1 MRFMQSAL
9 GATIC
14 VDDSRCFFTE
24 DAALA
29 RELDLLLVTVNER
42 DVELFLEREDV
53 LAKR

>member
-1 MRFMQSAL
+1 MSFMQPSL

-42 DVELFLEREDV
+42 DAELFLKGEDV